1 MGRVW
6 GRIGQ
11 YVPGVSLISM
21 RTSIAALLFLV
32 PVVMPRAAVAA
43 PCSGEAC
50 SALTASSDGCAWT
63 NAGARSVRL
72 AMSASA
78 AVSPVVIVL
87 APGETFKA
95 AAAQC
100 ATPANDGARYEAS
113 FPVLRAMP
121 DDSAPVAV
129 KVAMPVP
136 KAKPMAALVAV
147 AAAAPAVAPVAPV
160 AVAAAIAVPRA
171 KPAAPPVYPPLPRLK
186 PAAPVEAVAA
196 VAPAG
201 VVPDAAAPVLDERTA
216 GCGDLC
222 GEIMFKVVES
232 CVWVQSQNPR
242 PIAFEAS
249 VGGKAVKLR
258 LEGASA
264 AKADVRAA
272 VLAKAGAEA
281 GLADGAYHTRLQDP
295 FQSAGAGIP
304 VYRVRLGG
312 ADACVKSREEI
323 TTFAARYVR

>member
-1 MGRVW
+1 
-6 GRIGQ
+6 
-11 YVPGVSLISM
+11 M
-21 RTSIAALLFLV
+21 RTLIAALLFLA
-32 PVVMPRAAVAA
+32 PVVMPQAALAA

-63 NAGARSVRL
+63 NTGARSVRL
-72 AMSASA
+72 AMSASV

-121 DDSAPVAV
+121 DDGAPVAV

-136 KAKPMAALVAV
+136 KAKPALIAV
-147 AAAAPAVAPVAPV
+147 AAVAPAPAIVPVAPV
-160 AVAAAIAVPRA
+160 AVAVAVPRV
-171 KPAAPPVYPPLPRLK
+171 KPAAPPAYPPLPRLK
-186 PAAPVEAVAA
+186 PAAPLEAVA
-196 VAPAG
+196 VAPAA
-201 VVPDAAAPVLDERTA
+201 VVPDAAAPVAEARA

-222 GEIMFKVVES
+222 GEIMFRVVES

-249 VGGKAVKLR
+249 VGGKALKLT

-281 GLADGAYHTRLQDP
+281 GRADAAYHTRLPDP

-323 TTFAARYVR
+323 TAFAARYVR